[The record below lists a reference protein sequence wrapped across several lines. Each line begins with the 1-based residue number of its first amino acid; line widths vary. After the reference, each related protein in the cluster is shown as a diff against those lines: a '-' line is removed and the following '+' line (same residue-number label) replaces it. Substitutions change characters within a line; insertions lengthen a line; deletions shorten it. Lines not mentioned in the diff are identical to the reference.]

1 MKNFINFSADQ
12 FSVDSCQWVISHRWW
27 VIASVLLFTA
37 VLSTQIRSL
46 DFATDYRVFFSG
58 ENPDLIAFEDFQ
70 KIYTK
75 SDNIL
80 IVVRAKDQ
88 RKFDGE
94 MSQVVEKITEAAWKI
109 PFSTRVD
116 SITNYQHTTAQE
128 DDLVVADLI
137 QQGQQLRAEV
147 LDERVD
153 IALQEPLLHNF
164 LIAKDAKTTAINVIL
179 QYPGK
184 DLSETPISVN
194 YARDLVRNI
203 QQQHPE
209 MTIVL
214 TGVAMMNA
222 AFSEASIKDLTTLT
236 PLMYLMLAL
245 ITFFTLRSWSMTIS
259 TLIVVML
266 STVIALGAGGLMK
279 ILLTPISLSAPTIVL
294 TLAIADS
301 IHILITLRGLM
312 QKGMD
317 KHSALIEAVRINFM
331 AVSITSLTTIIGF
344 LALNFSDSPP
354 FNHLGNMTAVGIAA
368 AWALSLFL
376 LPALISCLPLKVNK
390 STSTQ
395 SQSSFFIRLAD
406 FVVERPQKILFV
418 MGSIT
423 LVLSSLAFSNQLNDQ
438 WTKYFDRSIQ
448 FRNDTD
454 YAIQYLGGFYPIEFS
469 INAAQT
475 GGISDPDY
483 LHKLDEFV
491 NWLRAHPNVEHVFSL
506 TDIMKRLNKNMHAD
520 NNDYYRLPEEHDLSA
535 QYLLL
540 YELSLPYGLDL
551 NDRINIDKSSTRVT
565 ATLGDVDTIQTRA
578 FMRDAENWLRENAP
592 EYMWAKPTGATQ
604 MFSYI
609 SKRNIESMLKG
620 NVIAVSLIALI
631 LIIALRSWRLGL
643 LSIIPNATPVLVTL
657 GIWSLTV
664 GTVGMPVAII
674 TVTSLGIV
682 VDDTVH
688 LLSKYLRARREQ
700 GLDLNNSIRYSLD
713 TIGRAVTINT
723 AILAG
728 GFCILAMSSF
738 KVNMETGVLTAIAVI
753 VALVLDFLLLP
764 ALLCV
769 LDKRTHKS
777 ADQQS
782 SPERII

>member
-1 MKNFINFSADQ
+1 MKSPTLLSAEQ
-12 FSVDSCQWVISHRWW
+12 FAVSSCLWVIAHRWW
-27 VIASVLLFTA
+27 VVILSLMLTA
-37 VLSTQIRSL
+37 MISSHMRGL

-70 KIYTK
+70 KTYTK

-80 IVVRAKDQ
+80 IVIRARDERQ
-88 RKFDGE
+88 LDLE
-94 MSQVVEKITEAAWKI
+94 MVQVVHKVTQQAWKI
-109 PFSTRVD
+109 PYSTRVD
-116 SITNYQHTTAQE
+116 SITNYQHTTAYD

-137 QQGQQLRAEV
+137 KQDQRLSPEQLDNR
-147 LDERVD
+147 LK
-153 IALQEPLLHNF
+153 IAIQEPLLSNF
-164 LIAKDAKTTAINVIL
+164 LIAHDAKTTAVNVIL

-184 DLSETPISVN
+184 SLNETPMSVN
-194 YARDLVRNI
+194 YARNLVANI
-203 QQQHPE
+203 QQQHPD
-209 MTIVL
+209 MIIVL

-222 AFSEASIKDLTTLT
+222 AFSEASLKDLSTLT

-245 ITFFTLRSWSMTIS
+245 ITFLTLRSWSATLS

-266 STVIALGAGGLMK
+266 STLIALGAGGLMN
-279 ILLTPISLSAPTIVL
+279 ILLTPISLAAPTIVL

-312 QKGMD
+312 QQGMD
-317 KHSALIEAVRINFM
+317 KHKALVESVRLNFM
-331 AVSITSLTTIIGF
+331 AVSITSITTIVGF

-376 LPALISCLPLKVNK
+376 LPALISLLPLTVKPANHAI
-390 STSTQ
+390 SARSLY
-395 SQSSFFIRLAD
+395 IRMAD
-406 FVVERPQKILFV
+406 FVVQRPNKIILI
-418 MGSIT
+418 MGSLTVI
-423 LVLSSLAFSNQLNDQ
+423 LSACAFTNQLNDQ

-454 YAIQYLGGFYPIEFS
+454 FAIQYLGGFYPIEFS
-469 INAAQT
+469 VNAAQA
-475 GGISDPDY
+475 GGISDPEY
-483 LHKLDEFV
+483 LQKLDEFV
-491 NWLRAHPNVEHVFSL
+491 DWLRAHPDVEHVFSL

-520 NNDYYRLPEEHDLSA
+520 DDDYYRLPDQHDLSA

-551 NDRINIDKSSTRVT
+551 NDRINIDKSATRIT
-565 ATLGDVDTIQTRA
+565 ATLGDVDTIQTRN
-578 FMRDAENWLRENAP
+578 FMHEAETWLRDHAP
-592 EYMWAKPTGATQ
+592 QYMWAKATGATQ

-631 LIIALRSWRLGL
+631 LMLALRSWRLGL
-643 LSIIPNATPVLVTL
+643 LSLIPNAVPVLVTL
-657 GIWSLTV
+657 GIWALTV
-664 GTVGMPVAII
+664 GMVGMPVAII

-688 LLSKYLRARREQ
+688 LLTKYLRAYREQ
-700 GLDLNNSIRYSLD
+700 GMSQHDSIRYSMN

-723 AILAG
+723 VILAA
-728 GFCILAMSSF
+728 GFSILAMSSF
-738 KVNMETGVLTAIAVI
+738 KVNMETGVLTAMAVI
-753 VALVLDFLLLP
+753 VALILDFLLLP
-764 ALLCV
+764 ALLCS
-769 LDKRTHKS
+769 LDKRKKS
-777 ADQQS
+777 LLDN
-782 SPERII
+782 